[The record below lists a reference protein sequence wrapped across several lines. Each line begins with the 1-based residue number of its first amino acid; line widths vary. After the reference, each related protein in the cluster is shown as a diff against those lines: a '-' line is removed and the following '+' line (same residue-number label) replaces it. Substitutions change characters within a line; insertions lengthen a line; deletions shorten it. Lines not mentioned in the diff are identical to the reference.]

1 MKKAVLVLLLVVLL
15 GSSLS
20 VATGEAQRPQP
31 GATQGGPT
39 TGDEMMPLFDMRYF
53 VGEWEIEWTPLD
65 TPLLPGGKYTG
76 TETIRHIENG
86 RYFDVTV
93 ELEGPDGGLSGKG
106 IMFFESGPFGSH
118 LTKYVVYDAGFT
130 LLQPGPVGGD
140 LGGYYSQF
148 WETPEPI
155 HYNDAQF
162 LIKGRSYYVSP
173 AAYRVNQEISVDD
186 EPFIN
191 FGVMWYTKV
200 MEDGARKENGQASS
214 DRHVGRS
221 HRARLG
227 PKRGD
232 GRLGDQAEH
241 PDRHHDVAGPVRA
254 GR

>member
-1 MKKAVLVLLLVVLL
+1 MKNAVSVLLVVFLV
-15 GSSLS
+15 SSVS
-20 VATGEAQRPQP
+20 AATAQRRRQP

-39 TGDEMMPLFDMRYF
+39 TGREMMPPFDMRYF
-53 VGEWEIEWTPLD
+53 VGDWEIEWTPLD

-93 ELEGPDGGLSGKG
+93 ELEGPDGSLSGKG
-106 IMFFESGPFGSH
+106 IMLYESGPFGSY
-118 LTKYVVYDAGFT
+118 LTKFVVYDAGFT
-130 LLQPGPVGGD
+130 VLQPGPVGGD

-155 HYNDAQF
+155 DHNDSTF

-200 MEDGARKENGQASS
+200 IEEAGQ
-214 DRHVGRS
+214 
-221 HRARLG
+221 
-227 PKRGD
+227 
-232 GRLGDQAEH
+232 
-241 PDRHHDVAGPVRA
+241 
-254 GR
+254 

>member
-1 MKKAVLVLLLVVLL
+1 MKNVVRVLLPVFLAS
-15 GSSLS
+15 GLS
-20 VATGEAQRPQP
+20 VATREAPRPQP
-31 GATQGGPT
+31 GAAQDGPT
-39 TGDEMMPLFDMRYF
+39 TGNEMMPPFDMRYF
-53 VGEWEIEWTPLD
+53 LGEWEIEWTPLD

-93 ELEGPDGGLSGKG
+93 ELEGPEGGLSGTG
-106 IMFFESGPFGSH
+106 LMFFESGPFGAH
-118 LTKYVVYDAGFT
+118 LTKFVVYDAGFT

-155 HYNDAQF
+155 HRNGSQM

-200 MEDGARKENGQASS
+200 IEETRQ
-214 DRHVGRS
+214 
-221 HRARLG
+221 
-227 PKRGD
+227 
-232 GRLGDQAEH
+232 
-241 PDRHHDVAGPVRA
+241 
-254 GR
+254 

>member
-1 MKKAVLVLLLVVLL
+1 MKKAVLALLLVALL

-39 TGDEMMPLFDMRYF
+39 TGNEMMPLFDMRYF

-155 HYNDAQF
+155 HYNDSHF

-200 MEDGARKENGQASS
+200 MEETG
-214 DRHVGRS
+214 H
-221 HRARLG
+221 
-227 PKRGD
+227 
-232 GRLGDQAEH
+232 
-241 PDRHHDVAGPVRA
+241 
-254 GR
+254 

>member
-1 MKKAVLVLLLVVLL
+1 MKNAVSMLLGVFLVSTVLV
-15 GSSLS
+15 S
-20 VATGEAQRPQP
+20 TGEAQRRQP

-39 TGDEMMPLFDMRYF
+39 TGREMMPPFDMRYF

-86 RYFDVTV
+86 RYFEVTV
-93 ELEGPDGGLSGKG
+93 ELEGPDGSLCGKG
-106 IMFFESGPFGSH
+106 IMLYESGPFGSH
-118 LTKYVVYDAGFT
+118 LTKFVVYDAGFT
-130 LLQPGPVGGD
+130 LLQPGSVGGD

-155 HYNDAQF
+155 HHNDSTF

-200 MEDGARKENGQASS
+200 VEEKGQ
-214 DRHVGRS
+214 
-221 HRARLG
+221 
-227 PKRGD
+227 
-232 GRLGDQAEH
+232 
-241 PDRHHDVAGPVRA
+241 
-254 GR
+254 